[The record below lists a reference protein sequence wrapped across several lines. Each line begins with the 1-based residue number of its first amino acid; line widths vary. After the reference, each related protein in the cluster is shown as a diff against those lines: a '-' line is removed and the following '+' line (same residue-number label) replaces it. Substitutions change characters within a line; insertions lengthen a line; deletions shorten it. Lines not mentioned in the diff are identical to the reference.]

1 MAADKNYEK
10 AKEHQNPTKSHTK
23 KESLVNIEKESI
35 YDPSLKPKVGFEY
48 RYLIK

>member
-10 AKEHQNPTKSHTK
+10 AKEHQISPNSHPK
-23 KESLVNIEKESI
+23 KEPFVNIEKDSK

-48 RYLIK
+48 RYSIK